1 MDLHGKEERS
11 ENVKIINKLYVTD
24 ETIPLQLATAQTGRR
39 AKPHQNEQNDPYTIE
54 RCVDDN
60 NVDVERKGTESTN
73 VMCLID
79 ELDATMISDDVRK
92 IRPSTRI
99 CKYSKKFNENE
110 CIEKKLI
117 KERCFIN
124 MTSVKEVIMQPTN
137 ITFFSGTSSED
148 VSDWLRQFRNFEEL
162 YGLIRRSYTCML
174 RRF

>member
-99 CKYSKKFNENE
+99 
-110 CIEKKLI
+110 
-117 KERCFIN
+117 
-124 MTSVKEVIMQPTN
+124 
-137 ITFFSGTSSED
+137 
-148 VSDWLRQFRNFEEL
+148 
-162 YGLIRRSYTCML
+162 
-174 RRF
+174 